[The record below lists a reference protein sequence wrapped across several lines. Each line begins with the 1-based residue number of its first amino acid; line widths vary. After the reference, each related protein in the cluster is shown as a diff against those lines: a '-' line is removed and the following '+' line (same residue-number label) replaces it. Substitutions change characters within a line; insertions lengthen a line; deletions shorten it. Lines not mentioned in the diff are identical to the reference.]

1 MNNNDILKRLRYA
14 LSLNDANV
22 INIFKT
28 ANYNISQTELTNYL
42 KKEEEEGFVEC
53 EDDVFDL
60 FLTGLIEVKRGKQ
73 ENQTTPSNY
82 RLTNNVILRKMRIA
96 LELKDVDMLELLK
109 LGDMTMSKSELSAL
123 FRNET
128 HPNFKPCGD
137 QLIRNFLKGLTVKL
151 RPKEE
156 KLIIK
161 K

>member
-1 MNNNDILKRLRYA
+1 MNNNDILRRLRYA

-28 ANYNISQTELTNYL
+28 ANYNITQEELTNYL
-42 KKEEEEGFVEC
+42 KKEKEEGFVEC

-73 ENQTTPSNY
+73 ENQTTPLNY

-109 LGDMTMSKSELSAL
+109 LGDMTLSKSELSAL
-123 FRNET
+123 FRNES
-128 HPNFKPCGD
+128 HPNFKSCGD
-137 QLIRNFLKGLTVKL
+137 QVIRNFLKGLTVKL

-156 KLIIK
+156 KEPIK

>member
-1 MNNNDILKRLRYA
+1 MNNNDILRRLRYA
-14 LSLNDANV
+14 LSLNNSNM

-28 ANYNISQTELTNYL
+28 VNYNITQAELTNYL
-42 KKEEEEGFVEC
+42 KKDKEEGFVEC
-53 EDDVFDL
+53 NDDVFDC
-60 FLTGLIEVKRGKQ
+60 FLTGLIEVRRGKQ
-73 ENQTTPSNY
+73 ENQTTPANY

-109 LGDMTMSKSELSAL
+109 LGGMIMSKSELSAL

-137 QLIRNFLKGLTVKL
+137 QLIRNFLKGLTAKL
-151 RPKEE
+151 RPEE
-156 KLIIK
+156 ETPEVK